1 MILEDKKMNIN
12 EQKEKLVLVFNKYKT
27 MVLESKNFG
36 ILKSKL
42 KEMLALLSKKWGAMN
57 TKMRMISVGS
67 AAFAVLLVGIS
78 GCSGGNI
85 EGDKEYQAWLTEK
98 CDDKCIFSAAKKY
111 EFAGFDG
118 DNGIREKFLEHFEVK
133 AVNRF
138 YKIKNDNKPENEWR
152 EFATSEIE
160 VKLLSKPKDT
170 KIVSATLAT
179 AHFGS
184 NGVQTYIE
192 TLDFKDKDTVRF
204 FIDRPANV
212 PVALETNFIN
222 RGAAINL
229 KEIK

>member
-1 MILEDKKMNIN
+1 MNIN

-42 KEMLALLSKKWGAMN
+42 KEMLALLSKKWSAMN
-57 TKMRMISVGS
+57 TKMRMISVGL

-85 EGDKEYQAWLTEK
+85 EGDKEYQAWLKEK

-138 YKIKNDNKPENEWR
+138 YKIKNDNKPESEWR

-184 NGVQTYIE
+184 NGVQTYIK
-192 TLDFKDKDTVRF
+192 TLDFKDNDTVRF

-222 RGAAINL
+222 RGAAIIL

>member
-1 MILEDKKMNIN
+1 MNIN
-12 EQKEKLVLVFNKYKT
+12 EQKEKLVLIFNKYKT
-27 MVLESKNFG
+27 MVLESKIFG

-42 KEMLALLSKKWGAMN
+42 KEILALLSKKWDTIN
-57 TKMRMISVGS
+57 TKMRMISVGLT
-67 AAFAVLLVGIS
+67 AFVVLLVGIS
-78 GCSGGNI
+78 GCGGNI
-85 EGDKEYQAWLTEK
+85 EGDQEYQAWLKEK
-98 CDDKCIFSAAKKY
+98 CDDKCIFEVAKKY
-111 EFAGFDG
+111 ELAGFDG
-118 DNGIREKFLEHFEVK
+118 DNGIKEKFLEHFDVK
-133 AVNRF
+133 AINRF
-138 YKIKNDNKPENEWR
+138 YKIKNDNKPESEWK

-184 NGVQTYIE
+184 NGVQTYIK
-192 TLDFKDKDTVRF
+192 TLDFKDNDTVRF